1 MAELATKFGGKSPGE
16 LIRTEDWNG
25 LIDGIEALTAGLA
38 QGLSVLGESVDAR
51 LATVDQRLA
60 TLELRA
66 DQAEA
71 GIGEVRETVDFLL
84 RRMRRVTLR
93 TGRVHHAVGEL
104 AEIRAQVTDARGNQI
119 VFAEGEPLPS
129 IDFVTSWG
137 QLRPAPAF
145 QGQTVAGTGDRT
157 LSVRVD
163 ANGEA
168 VVLLRAEHAE
178 GFTVEAEQEVETSLT
193 TILPAGNLSIRDTI
207 LTAATPMEASLRGA
221 FQVLSREY
229 ERADVENVRRYVDT
243 YFVRNPARVVGLLP
257 QIVHETWRDYRATVL
272 AFVKDDSDPTT
283 AEPGQG
289 VCSLQ
294 VSFRDWIGPWL
305 NLDYLTEGKPERI
318 DAFRE
323 RFERRVAPT
332 FAETVTSFR
341 EEAERVVV
349 GKGVIARHRDYL
361 AMGEAFATL
370 ATGGPPFVIQAAT
383 SAQSAIGVQ
392 QTLEVS
398 GALFGSFAAP
408 VALQAFSQVALNA
421 DSGAAAARDE
431 TLSNLQ
437 GQISVLEERVQAQVR
452 ADQQILRDELLREDG
467 PIFSVRK
474 EVETF
479 RGQVSGINLA
489 LERKADIQL
498 LPRFLERIQPGGGG

>member
-38 QGLSVLGESVDAR
+38 QGLSALGESVDRR
-51 LATVDQRLA
+51 LAA
-60 TLELRA
+60 LERRA
-66 DQAEA
+66 DRAEA

-84 RRMRRVTLR
+84 RGMRRVTLR
-93 TGRVHHAVGEL
+93 TGRVNHAIGEL
-104 AEIRAQVTDARGNQI
+104 AEIRAQVTDARGNRI

-157 LSVRVD
+157 LSVRVN

-193 TILPAGNLSIRDTI
+193 TILPAANLSIRDTI

-229 ERADVENVRRYVDT
+229 ERTDVENVRRYVDT
-243 YFVRNPARVVGLLP
+243 YFVRNPGRVVGPLP
-257 QIVHETWRDYRATVL
+257 QILHETWRDYRATVL

-294 VSFRDWIGPWL
+294 VTFRDWIGPWL
-305 NLDYLTEGKPERI
+305 NLDYLTEGRRGLA
-318 DAFRE
+318 DDFRE
-323 RFERRVAPT
+323 RFGRRVGST
-332 FAETVTSFR
+332 YAETVAGFR
-341 EEAERVVV
+341 QEAELSIA
-349 GKGVIARHRDYL
+349 GKGVIGRHRDYL
-361 AMGEAFATL
+361 AMGDAFGTL
-370 ATGGPPFVIQAAT
+370 TAGGQRFVADAAA

-398 GALFGSFAAP
+398 GALFAASSAP
-408 VALQAFSQVALNA
+408 VALQAFAQVALNA
-421 DSGAAAARDE
+421 DSGAAATQAE
-431 TLSNLQ
+431 TVRGLQ
-437 GQISVLEERVQAQVR
+437 EQISGLEERVRKDVGIE
-452 ADQQILRDELLREDG
+452 QQTLRDELLREDG

-479 RGQVSGINLA
+479 RGQVSGINVA
-489 LERKADIQL
+489 LERKADIQS